1 MSVDA
6 KVVIL
11 IEGNHPLDVKILA
24 ILRAASQIDD
34 DIKISSKE
42 LTFEKSRTF
51 LKCMIRLLASC
62 GSKHKNYIAQHE
74 NELENSMREL
84 VDDLGDV
91 IAPSSM
97 TRESKKKSM
106 SSKNLSL
113 NSTRE
118 TSNAKAQQGQGATA
132 AGAAAASGSLAATE
146 RITTV

>member
-1 MSVDA
+1 MLRSESRLLNAQNTPDKLKKSTSIVKLPSPDFLPTKKKISDPKKDPIFGASFFVSPKTGFLNNFVCFRKRGGSVD
-6 KVVIL
+6 
-11 IEGNHPLDVKILA
+11 N
-24 ILRAASQIDD
+24 
-34 DIKISSKE
+34 
-42 LTFEKSRTF
+42 
-51 LKCMIRLLASC
+51 LL
-62 GSKHKNYIAQHE
+62 
-74 NELENSMREL
+74 
-84 VDDLGDV
+84 DDLGDV